1 MLNIR
6 SAFLA
11 LAVVS
16 FGAWAQEGTSP
27 AAPPANAP
35 AEAKPAEAAPAAPAA
50 PGTNAAKPKKPGE
63 EEYVEEIVVTGSRIP
78 RVELTTAAPVTVLN
92 RTQIESSGRPS
103 IGDILQSIPE
113 QSNAINTQFNNG
125 GDGAT
130 RINLRGLGTARTL
143 VLVNGRR
150 FVAGGTG
157 ADASVD
163 LNSIPTSAIQRIEIL
178 KDGAS
183 AVYGSDAISGVVN
196 IITRKDFSG
205 TEISAFS
212 GVSNYG
218 DGVLVDLGA
227 TTGQVTDR
235 GNILFS
241 GGFIKQQPV
250 WSGPTATNGNSPGR
264 PFSQYQWGLDI
275 RSGELFTIGSS
286 NIPQSRMYPDAA
298 ANAGNAAWLALR
310 TKYPKTKSFTLD
322 VDPAMS
328 GTTATGGWRP
338 FNGSGVSDAGGD
350 LYNFQPENYLVT
362 PQQRGHLFA
371 VGEYKFSPDVRGYFE
386 ASFTNRVSEQKL
398 APEPLIIGT
407 AIGGEDVYIDKNNP
421 YNPFGVDFLR
431 YRRRLVEVG
440 NRVFRED
447 INTFRLVSGVN
458 GNLPILSNW
467 TWDVSLNLGRNDATY
482 LKRGTVQLSALQ
494 NALGPG
500 FYDMAS
506 GSYKCGVPGA
516 EIAGCVPINLF
527 GGAAAKSIT
536 PDMAKYLSFDGTS
549 LGFNQQLIASANIA
563 GELFRITPTAHLSG
577 VAVGYEFRKES
588 GGFIPDP
595 LTAKGD
601 TSGNKGEATQG
612 AFSVNEGYV
621 ELSLPILG
629 QFGEQTQ
636 GGKDLLELNAAARF
650 VDYSTFG
657 SNISYKVGAR
667 LSPVQDI
674 TLRGTYSTAFRAPS
688 IGELY
693 SGQSDDFPAVT
704 DPCSAPAAGASR
716 DPGVSG
722 GTPAEQ
728 QAYNLNQACLATS
741 FTTPDGQVH
750 PVSPVPVDFFD
761 DSKQLRSRVGGNP
774 DLNPETANIFTAGLV
789 VEPRFLK
796 DFSVTVDYYNI
807 AVLNSITTIGAA
819 QILASCYPTDP
830 VKAQYCDKVSRD
842 PASHTIQSIF
852 NPLANVGGDFTNGV
866 DVGARFEPETPAG
879 RFLFDADVSWLG
891 LFDSLLAGT
900 KQTAFGVGTLIEGKG
915 NYDLAV
921 HPDWVGNAG
930 ITWAMDPL
938 RVGVRGRF
946 VGPFKECGDSD
957 GFAAGGG
964 GVCHQDD
971 TTLPPPYSRI
981 VQPYM
986 TVDANVAWTLNS
998 GLGASTISAGVN
1010 NLMNVEPARVYNGF
1024 AANSDTGAYDY
1035 MMRYFYARITHK
1047 F

>member
-1 MLNIR
+1 MLNKR

-11 LAVVS
+11 LAMMS
-16 FGAWAQEGTSP
+16 FGAWAQEGTTP
-27 AAPPANAP
+27 AAAPPAETP
-35 AEAKPAEAAPAAPAA
+35 AEAKPADAAAAPA
-50 PGTNAAKPKKPGE
+50 TDAAKPKKPGE
-63 EEYVEEIVVTGSRIP
+63 EEYVEEIVVTGSRIL

-218 DGVLVDLGA
+218 DGVLIDLGA
-227 TTGQVTDR
+227 TTGQVTER

-250 WSGPTATNGNSPGR
+250 WSGDRSFA
-264 PFSQYQWGLDI
+264 QYQIGLDMP
-275 RSGELFTIGSS
+275 SGELYTIGSS
-286 NIPQSRMYPDAA
+286 NIPQSRMYPDAPA
-298 ANAGNAAWLALR
+298 TAGNPAWNALI
-310 TKYPKTKSFTLD
+310 TQFPKTASFTLD
-322 VDPAMS
+322 KVS
-328 GTTATGGWRP
+328 NQWRP
-338 FNGSGVSDAGGD
+338 FNGSGVEAAGGD
-350 LYNFQPENYLVT
+350 LYNFQPDNYLVT

-407 AIGGEDVYIDKNNP
+407 AIGGENVYIDAANP

-431 YRRRLVEVG
+431 YRRRLSEFS

-447 INTFRLVSGVN
+447 VNTFRAVAGVN
-458 GNLPILSNW
+458 GALPILNNW

-482 LKRGTVQLSALQ
+482 LKRGTVQLSRLQ

-500 FYDMAS
+500 FYDS
-506 GSYKCGVPGA
+506 TTNTYKCGTPGA
-516 EIAGCVPINLF
+516 EIDGCVPINLF
-527 GGAAAKSIT
+527 GGAAMVRPDGGTGSIT
-536 PDMAKYLSFDGTS
+536 DDMINYLSFAGTS
-549 LGFNQQLIASANIA
+549 LGYNQQMIMAANVA
-563 GELFRITPTAHLSG
+563 GELFRITPTAHMSG
-577 VAVGYEFRKES
+577 IAAGYEFRKES
-588 GGFIPDP
+588 GAYIPDT
-595 LTAKGD
+595 LTQRGD
-601 TSGNKGEATQG
+601 TSGHKGEETKG
-612 AFSVNEGYV
+612 SFSVNEGYL

-629 QFGEQTQ
+629 QFGEQVQ

-650 VDYSTFG
+650 VSYSTFG
-657 SNISYKVGAR
+657 NNLSYKVGAR
-667 LSPVQDI
+667 LSPIQDI

-688 IGELY
+688 VGELY
-693 SGQSDDFPAVT
+693 AGQQDDFPATT
-704 DPCSAPAAGASR
+704 DPCSAPTAGGTRAAGDLDDVCTAAGI
-716 DPGVSG
+716 P
-722 GTPAEQ
+722 
-728 QAYNLNQACLATS
+728 NN
-741 FTTPDGQVH
+741 
-750 PVSPVPVDFFD
+750 FFD

-774 DLNPETANIFTAGLV
+774 LLEPEKAQIITAGIVL
-789 VEPRFLK
+789 EPRVLK
-796 DFSVTVDYYNI
+796 DFSITVDYYNI
-807 AVLNSITTIGAA
+807 AVANSISTIGAE
-819 QILASCYPTDP
+819 QILASCYPSDP
-830 VKAQYCDKVSRD
+830 GVDPQYCEKVSRD
-842 PASHTIQSIF
+842 PVSHTIQSIY
-852 NPLANVGGDFTNGV
+852 NPLANVGGDFTNGI

-879 RFLFDADVSWLG
+879 RFLFDVDVSWLG
-891 LFDSLLAGT
+891 VFNTLLAGT
-900 KQTAFGVGTLIEGKG
+900 KTTPFGVGTLIEGKG
-915 NYDLAV
+915 NYDLGV

-930 ITWAMDPL
+930 VTWAADPL

-946 VGPFKECGDSD
+946 VGPYKECADA
-957 GFAAGGG
+957 FLQAEGGG
-964 GVCHQDD
+964 GVCHKDD
-971 TTLPPPYSRI
+971 PEAPDNYSR
-981 VQPYM
+981 VVSPYY
-986 TVDANVAWTLNS
+986 TVDANVSWTLNS
-998 GLGASTISAGVN
+998 GLGTSTLSAGVN
-1010 NLMNVEPARVYNGF
+1010 NLLNVEPAKVYNGF
-1024 AANSDTGAYDY
+1024 AANSDTSAYDY
-1035 MMRYFYARITHK
+1035 MMRYFYARVAHK

>member
-1 MLNIR
+1 MLNKR

-16 FGAWAQEGTSP
+16 FGAWAQEGTTAP
-27 AAPPANAP
+27 AAPPAEAP
-35 AEAKPAEAAPAAPAA
+35 AEAKPAAAAPA
-50 PGTNAAKPKKPGE
+50 TEAAKTKKPGE

-130 RINLRGLGTARTL
+130 RVNLRGLGTARTL

-157 ADASVD
+157 ADLSVD
-163 LNSIPTSAIQRIEIL
+163 LNSIPTAAIQRIEIL

-183 AVYGSDAISGVVN
+183 AVYGSDAIAGVVN

-205 TEISAFS
+205 TELSAFS

-218 DGVLVDLGA
+218 DGILVDLGA

-250 WSGPTATNGNSPGR
+250 WSGDRSFAK
-264 PFSQYQWGLDI
+264 YQWGLDMP
-275 RSGELFTIGSS
+275 SGELYTIGSS
-286 NIPQSRMYPDAA
+286 NIPQSRMYADAPA
-298 ANAGNAAWLALR
+298 ASGNAAYQKLKADF
-310 TKYPKTKSFTLD
+310 PKAGTTFTLD
-322 VDPAMS
+322 KVSNA
-328 GTTATGGWRP
+328 WRP
-338 FNGSGVSDAGGD
+338 FKGFGVEDAGGD

-407 AIGGEDVYIDKNNP
+407 GLSGGEDVYIDKNNP
-421 YNPFGVDFLR
+421 YNPFGVDFTR
-431 YRRRLVEVG
+431 YRRRLTEFG
-440 NRVFRED
+440 NRIFRED
-447 INTFRLVSGVN
+447 VNTFRLVTGVN
-458 GNLPILSNW
+458 GGLPILSNW
-467 TWDVSLNLGRNDATY
+467 TWDISLNLGRNDATY
-482 LKRGTVQLSALQ
+482 LKRGTVQLSRLQ

-500 FYDMAS
+500 FYDAQ
-506 GSYKCGVPGA
+506 GVAHCGTPGN

-527 GGAAAKSIT
+527 GGAAAQSIT
-536 PDMAKYLSFDGTS
+536 PDMANYLSFAGTS
-549 LGFNQQLIASANIA
+549 LGFNQQMVLSANLA
-563 GELFRITPTAHLSG
+563 GELFRITPTAHMSG
-577 VAVGYEFRKES
+577 FAAGYEFRKES
-588 GGFIPDP
+588 GASIPDP

-601 TSGNKGEATQG
+601 TSGNKGEATEG
-612 AFSVNEGYV
+612 SFFVNEGYL

-636 GGKDLLELNAAARF
+636 GGKDLLELNAAARY
-650 VDYSTFG
+650 VNYNTFG
-657 SNISYKVGAR
+657 NNISYKVGAR
-667 LSPVQDI
+667 LSPIQDI

-688 IGELY
+688 IAELY
-693 SGQSDDFPAVT
+693 SGQADDFPAVT
-704 DPCSAPAAGASR
+704 DPCSGDASTLTPR
-716 DPGVSG
+716 PS
-722 GTPAEQ
+722 GTPLDA
-728 QAYNLNQACLATS
+728 ACLSQQGGA
-741 FTTPDGQVH
+741 
-750 PVSPVPVDFFD
+750 VPNNFFD
-761 DSKQLRSRVGGNP
+761 DSRQLRSRVGGNP
-774 DLNPETANIFTAGLV
+774 DLKPETASIFTAGLV
-789 VEPRFLK
+789 VEPRVLK

-807 AVLNSITTIGAA
+807 AVLNSITSIGAA
-819 QILASCYPTDP
+819 QILSSCYPSEQGVAP
-830 VKAQYCDKVSRD
+830 QYCEKVSRD
-842 PASHTIQSIF
+842 PTTHAITNIY
-852 NPLANVGGDFTNGV
+852 NPLANVGGDFTSGV
-866 DVGARFEPETPAG
+866 DVGARYEPETPVG
-879 RFLFDADVSWLG
+879 RFLLDADVSWLG
-891 LFDSLLAGT
+891 VFDSLLAGNAET
-900 KQTAFGVGTLIEGKG
+900 KYGRGTLIEGKG
-915 NYDLAV
+915 NYDLGV

-938 RVGVRGRF
+938 RVGLRGRF
-946 VGPFKECGDSD
+946 VGPYKECADE
-957 GFAAGGG
+957 FLQAEGGG

-971 TTLPPPYSRI
+971 PTSPPNYSR
-981 VQPYM
+981 VVDPYY
-986 TVDANVAWTLNS
+986 TLDANVSWTLNS
-998 GLGASTISAGVN
+998 GLGTSTISAGVN
-1010 NLMNVEPARVYNGF
+1010 NLLNVEPARVYNGF
-1024 AANSDTGAYDY
+1024 AANSDTSAYDY

>member
-1 MLNIR
+1 MLNMR

-11 LAVVS
+11 LAFVS
-16 FGAWAQEGTSP
+16 FGAWAQEGM
-27 AAPPANAP
+27 APPAEAP
-35 AEAKPAEAAPAAPAA
+35 AEAKPADATAASPAAD
-50 PGTNAAKPKKPGE
+50 AAKPKKPGE

-125 GDGAT
+125 GDGST

-157 ADASVD
+157 ADISVD

-205 TEISAFS
+205 TELSAFS

-218 DGVLVDLGA
+218 DGILVDLNA

-250 WSGPTATNGNSPGR
+250 WSGDRA
-264 PFSQYQWGLDI
+264 FAKYQWGLDMP
-275 RSGELFTIGSS
+275 SGELYTIGSS
-286 NIPQSRMYPDAA
+286 NIPQSRMYPDAPA
-298 ANAGNAAWLALR
+298 ASGNAAYQKLR
-310 TKYPKTKSFTLD
+310 ADFPKAGTFT
-322 VDPAMS
+322 VDKVS
-328 GTTATGGWRP
+328 GQWRP
-338 FNGSGVSDAGGD
+338 FSGAGVEDAGGD

-371 VGEYKFSPDVRGYFE
+371 VGEYKFGPDVRGYFE

-407 AIGGEDVYIDKNNP
+407 GLSGGEDVYIDANNP
-421 YNPFGVDFLR
+421 YNPFGVDFVR
-431 YRRRLVEVG
+431 YRRRLNEFG
-440 NRVFRED
+440 NRTFRED
-447 INTFRLVSGVN
+447 INTFRLVTGVN

-482 LKRGTVQLSALQ
+482 FKRGTVQLSRLQ

-500 FYDMAS
+500 FFDPVTGEA
-506 GSYKCGVPGA
+506 KCGAPGA
-516 EIAGCVPINLF
+516 EIDGCVPINLF
-527 GGAAAKSIT
+527 GGAAMIRPDGGRGSIT
-536 PDMAKYLSFDGTS
+536 REMADYLSFAGTS
-549 LGFNQQLIASANIA
+549 LGNNQQMIIAANVA
-563 GELFRITPTAHLSG
+563 GELLRITPTAHMSG
-577 VAVGYEFRKES
+577 IAAGYEFRKES
-588 GGFIPDP
+588 GAYYPDP

-601 TSGNKGEATQG
+601 TSGNKGEATEG
-612 AFSVNEGYV
+612 SFSVNEGYL

-650 VDYSTFG
+650 VNYNTFG
-657 SNISYKVGAR
+657 SNLSYKVGAR
-667 LSPVQDI
+667 LSPIQDI
-674 TLRGTYSTAFRAPS
+674 TLRGTFSTAFRAPS
-688 IGELY
+688 VSELY
-693 SGQSDDFPAVT
+693 SGQADDFPAVT
-704 DPCSAPAAGASR
+704 DPCSGDSQAGTNRPS
-716 DPGVSG
+716 
-722 GTPAEQ
+722 GTPLDA
-728 QAYNLNQACLATS
+728 ACLAQ
-741 FTTPDGQVH
+741 G
-750 PVSPVPVDFFD
+750 VPNNFFD

-774 DLNPETANIFTAGLV
+774 DLDPETAKIFTAGV
-789 VEPRFLK
+789 VLEPRVLK
-796 DFSVTVDYYNI
+796 DFSITLDYYNI
-807 AVLNSITTIGAA
+807 AVENSISTIGADI
-819 QILASCYPTDP
+819 ILASCYPTELGVD
-830 VKAQYCDKVSRD
+830 AQYCEKVNRD
-842 PASHTIQSIF
+842 PASHAITNIY
-852 NPLANVGGDFTNGV
+852 NPLANVGGDFTSGV
-866 DVGARFEPETPAG
+866 DVGARYEPETPAG
-879 RFLFDADVSWLG
+879 RFLFDVDVSWLG
-891 LFDSLLAGT
+891 VFDQLFAGLTET
-900 KQTAFGVGTLIEGKG
+900 KYGRGTLYEGRG
-915 NYDLAV
+915 NYDLGV

-930 ITWAMDPL
+930 VTWAMDPI

-946 VGPFKECGDSD
+946 VGPFKECADT
-957 GFAAGGG
+957 FLQAAGGG

-971 TTLPPPYSRI
+971 PLAPANYSRTI
-981 VQPYM
+981 DPYY
-986 TVDANVAWTLNS
+986 TLDANVAWTLNS
-998 GLGASTISAGVN
+998 GLGTSTIAAGVN
-1010 NLMNVEPARVYNGF
+1010 NLLNVEPARVYNGF
-1024 AANSDTGAYDY
+1024 AANSDTSAYDY
-1035 MMRYFYARITHK
+1035 MMRYFYARISHK

>member
-1 MLNIR
+1 M
-6 SAFLA
+6 
-11 LAVVS
+11 
-16 FGAWAQEGTSP
+16 
-27 AAPPANAP
+27 
-35 AEAKPAEAAPAAPAA
+35 
-50 PGTNAAKPKKPGE
+50 
-63 EEYVEEIVVTGSRIP
+63 EEIVVTGSRIP

-212 GVSNYG
+212 GVSNSG
-218 DGVLVDLGA
+218 DGVLVDLSA

-241 GGFIKQQPV
+241 GGFVKQQPV
-250 WSGPTATNGNSPGR
+250 WSGDRSFAK
-264 PFSQYQWGLDI
+264 YQWGLDMP
-275 RSGELFTIGSS
+275 SGELYTIGSS
-286 NIPQSRMYPDAA
+286 NIPQSRMYPDAPA
-298 ANAGNAAWLALR
+298 ASGNAAYQAL
-310 TKYPKTKSFTLD
+310 KAQFPKAGSLTLD
-322 VDPAMS
+322 KV
-328 GTTATGGWRP
+328 TGQWRP
-338 FNGSGVSDAGGD
+338 FNASGVEDAGGD

-407 AIGGEDVYIDKNNP
+407 GLSGGEDVYIDANNP
-421 YNPFGVDFLR
+421 YNPFGVNFTR
-431 YRRRLVEVG
+431 YRRRLVEFG
-440 NRVFRED
+440 NRIFRED
-447 INTFRLVSGVN
+447 INTFRLVTGVN

-467 TWDVSLNLGRNDATY
+467 TWDVSLNLGRNDGTY
-482 LKRGTVQLSALQ
+482 LKRGTVQLSRLQ

-500 FYDMAS
+500 YIDPSTGEAF
-506 GSYKCGVPGA
+506 CGAPGA

-527 GGAAAKSIT
+527 GGAAMVRPDGGKGSIT
-536 PDMAKYLSFDGTS
+536 SDMANYLSFAGTS
-549 LGFNQQLIASANIA
+549 LGYNQQMVVAANLA
-563 GELFRITPTAHLSG
+563 GELFRITPTAHLAG
-577 VAVGYEFRKES
+577 VAAGYEFRKES
-588 GGFIPDP
+588 GASIPDP

-601 TSGNKGEATQG
+601 TSGNKGEETQG
-612 AFSVNEGYV
+612 SFFVNEGYV

-650 VDYSTFG
+650 VNYNTFG
-657 SNISYKVGAR
+657 SNLSYKVGAR
-667 LSPVQDI
+667 LSPIQDI

-688 IGELY
+688 IAELY
-693 SGQSDDFPAVT
+693 SGQADDFPAVT
-704 DPCSAPAAGASR
+704 DPCSGNTTTGAPR
-716 DPGVSG
+716 PSG
-722 GTPAEQ
+722 GPLDA
-728 QAYNLNQACLATS
+728 ACLSQA
-741 FTTPDGQVH
+741 GGG
-750 PVSPVPVDFFD
+750 VPNNFFD
-761 DSKQLRSRVGGNP
+761 DSRQLRSRVGGNP
-774 DLNPETANIFTAGLV
+774 ALEPETANIITAGLV
-789 VEPRFLK
+789 VEPRVLK
-796 DFSVTVDYYNI
+796 DFSLTVDYYNI
-807 AVLNSITTIGAA
+807 SVLNSITSIGAA
-819 QILASCYPTDP
+819 QILSSCYPSEDN
-830 VKAQYCDKVSRD
+830 VSQQYCEKVSRD
-842 PASHTIQSIF
+842 PVTHAITSIY
-852 NPLANVGGDFTNGV
+852 NPLANVGGDFTSGI

-891 LFDSLLAGT
+891 VFDSLLAGNGDT
-900 KQTAFGVGTLIEGKG
+900 KYGRGTLIEGKG
-915 NYDLAV
+915 NYDLGV

-930 ITWAMDPL
+930 ITWAMDPI

-946 VGPFKECGDSD
+946 VGPFKECADE
-957 GFAAGGG
+957 FLQAEGGG
-964 GVCHQDD
+964 GVCHLDD
-971 TTLPPPYSRI
+971 PKSPPNYSRI
-981 VQPYM
+981 VDPYWTM
-986 TVDANVAWTLNS
+986 DANVSWTLNS
-998 GLGASTISAGVN
+998 GLGTSTISAGVN
-1010 NLMNVEPARVYNGF
+1010 NLLNVEPARVYNGF
-1024 AANSDTGAYDY
+1024 AANSDTSAYDY
-1035 MMRYFYARITHK
+1035 MMRYFYARISHK

>member
-1 MLNIR
+1 MLNMR

-16 FGAWAQEGTSP
+16 FGAWAQEGTTAP
-27 AAPPANAP
+27 AAPPAEAP
-35 AEAKPAEAAPAAPAA
+35 AEAKPADAAAAPAAE
-50 PGTNAAKPKKPGE
+50 KPKKPGDE
-63 EEYVEEIVVTGSRIP
+63 DFVEEIVVTGSRIP

-125 GDGAT
+125 GDGST

-205 TEISAFS
+205 TELSAFS

-218 DGVLVDLGA
+218 DGILVDLGA

-250 WSGPTATNGNSPGR
+250 WSGDRSFAK
-264 PFSQYQWGLDI
+264 YQLGLDM
-275 RSGELFTIGSS
+275 RAGELVTIGSS

-298 ANAGNAAWLALR
+298 PSTGNAAYQKLLADNGVTPGPKNTTTFTVDKETGLWR
-310 TKYPKTKSFTLD
+310 KYRS
-322 VDPAMS
+322 V
-328 GTTATGGWRP
+328 
-338 FNGSGVSDAGGD
+338 GVEDAGGD
-350 LYNFQPENYLVT
+350 QYNFQPENYLVT

-398 APEPLIIGT
+398 AAEPLIIGT
-407 AIGGEDVYIDKNNP
+407 GLSGGEDVYIDANNP
-421 YNPFGVDFLR
+421 YNPFGVDFVR
-431 YRRRLVEVG
+431 YRRRLIEFG

-447 INTFRLVSGVN
+447 INTFRVVTGVT
-458 GNLPILSNW
+458 GGLPILSNW
-467 TWDVSLNLGRNDATY
+467 SWDMSLNLGRNDATY
-482 LKRGTVQLSALQ
+482 LKRGTVQLSRLQ

-500 FYDMAS
+500 FPDPIT
-506 GSYKCGVPGA
+506 GELKCGTPGN
-516 EIAGCVPINLF
+516 EITDGCVPINLF
-527 GGAAAKSIT
+527 GGAAMIRPDGGKGSIT
-536 PDMAKYLSFDGTS
+536 PEMANYLSFAGTS
-549 LGFNQQLIASANIA
+549 LGYNQQMVFAANIA
-563 GELFRITPTAHLSG
+563 GELFRITPTAHMAG
-577 VAVGYEFRKES
+577 VAAGYEFRKES
-588 GGFIPDP
+588 GASIPDP

-601 TSGNKGEATQG
+601 TSGNKGEPTEG
-612 AFSVNEGYV
+612 SFWVNEGYM

-650 VDYSTFG
+650 VNYNTFG
-657 SNISYKVGAR
+657 SNLSYKVGAR
-667 LSPVQDI
+667 LSPIQDI

-688 IGELY
+688 ITELY
-693 SGQSDDFPAVT
+693 SGQADNFPAVS
-704 DPCSAPAAGASR
+704 DPCSGNPKTGAPR
-716 DPGVSG
+716 PSG
-722 GTPAEQ
+722 GP
-728 QAYNLNQACLATS
+728 LDDACLA
-741 FTTPDGQVH
+741 QN
-750 PVSPVPVDFFD
+750 VPNAFID
-761 DSKQLRSRVGGNP
+761 DSKQLRSREGGNP
-774 DLNPETANIFTAGLV
+774 DLKPETAQIFTAGLV
-789 VEPRFLK
+789 VEPRVLK

-807 AVLNSITTIGAA
+807 AVKNSITSIGAD
-819 QILASCYPTDP
+819 QILASCYPTVTGVTP
-830 VKAQYCDKVSRD
+830 QFCDKVVRD
-842 PASHTIQSIF
+842 PNSHTITNII
-852 NPLANVGGDFTNGV
+852 NPLANVGGDFTSGI
-866 DVGARFEPETPAG
+866 DVGVRYEPETPVG
-879 RFLFDADVSWLG
+879 RILLDGDVSWLG
-891 LFDSLLAGT
+891 VFDSLLAGNANT
-900 KQTAFGVGTLIEGKG
+900 KYGRGTLIEGKG
-915 NYDLAV
+915 NYDLGV

-930 ITWAMDPL
+930 LTWALDPL
-938 RVGVRGRF
+938 RVGLRGRF

-957 GFAAGGG
+957 GVAAGGG
-964 GVCHQDD
+964 GICHQDD
-971 TTLPPPYSRI
+971 PTAPPPYSRT
-981 VQPYM
+981 VLPYY
-986 TVDANVAWTLNS
+986 TVDANVSWTLNS
-998 GLGASTISAGVN
+998 GLGTSTISAGVN
-1010 NLMNVEPARVYNGF
+1010 NLLNVEPARVYNGF
-1024 AANSDTGAYDY
+1024 AANSETAAYDY
-1035 MMRYFYARITHK
+1035 MMRYFYARLTHK

>member
-1 MLNIR
+1 
-6 SAFLA
+6 
-11 LAVVS
+11 
-16 FGAWAQEGTSP
+16 
-27 AAPPANAP
+27 
-35 AEAKPAEAAPAAPAA
+35 
-50 PGTNAAKPKKPGE
+50 
-63 EEYVEEIVVTGSRIP
+63 VEEIVVTGSRIP

-205 TEISAFS
+205 TEIAAFS

-227 TTGQVTDR
+227 TTGQVTER

-250 WSGPTATNGNSPGR
+250 WSYQRDFAT
-264 PFSQYQWGLDI
+264 YQIGLDMP
-275 RSGELFTIGSS
+275 SGELFTLGSS

-298 ANAGNAAWLALR
+298 ATAGNAAWNALR
-310 TKYPKTKSFTLD
+310 TMYPKAGSFTLD
-322 VDPAMS
+322 KE
-328 GTTATGGWRP
+328 TNQWRP
-338 FNGSGVSDAGGD
+338 FNGSGVEAAGGD

-407 AIGGEDVYIDKNNP
+407 AIAGEDVYIDANNP

-431 YRRRLVEVG
+431 YRRRLNEFS

-447 INTFRLVSGVN
+447 VNTFRVVTGVN
-458 GNLPILSNW
+458 GNLPFLSNW
-467 TWDVSLNLGRNDATY
+467 TWDVSLNLGRNDATF
-482 LKRGTVQLSALQ
+482 LKRGTVQLSRLQ

-500 FYDMAS
+500 FYDAATNT
-506 GSYKCGVPGA
+506 YKCGAPGA
-516 EIAGCVPINLF
+516 EIDGCVPINLF
-527 GGAAAKSIT
+527 GGAAMKRPDGGTGSIT
-536 PDMAKYLSFDGTS
+536 EDMVNYLSFSGTS
-549 LGFNQQLIASANIA
+549 LGYNQQLIAAANVA
-563 GELFRITPTAHLSG
+563 GELFRITPTAHMAGL
-577 VAVGYEFRKES
+577 AAGYEFRKEA
-588 GGFIPDP
+588 GAFIPDP
-595 LTAKGD
+595 LTQRGD
-601 TSGNKGEATQG
+601 TSGNKGEETKG
-612 AFSVNEGYV
+612 TFSVNEAYL

-636 GGKDLLELNAAARF
+636 GGKDLLELNAAGRF
-650 VDYSTFG
+650 VSYSSFPEP
-657 SNISYKVGAR
+657 NFSYKVGAR
-667 LSPVQDI
+667 LSPIQDI

-693 SGQSDDFPAVT
+693 SGQADDFPAVT
-704 DPCSAPAAGASR
+704 DPCSTATA
-716 DPGVSG
+716 G
-722 GTPAEQ
+722 GTRPAGTLDT
-728 QAYNLNQACLATS
+728 NCLAQ
-741 FTTPDGQVH
+741 G
-750 PVSPVPVDFFD
+750 VPNNFFD
-761 DSKQLRSRVGGNP
+761 DSKQIRSRVGGNP
-774 DLNPETANIFTAGLV
+774 ALEPETAQIITAGLV
-789 VEPRFLK
+789 VEPRVLK
-796 DFSVTVDYYNI
+796 DFSITIDYYNI
-807 AVLNSITTIGAA
+807 AVKNSISTIGAD
-819 QILASCYPTDP
+819 QILASCYPGDP
-830 VKAQYCDKVSRD
+830 GVTPQYCDKVRRD
-842 PASHTIQSIF
+842 PTSHTIQSIY
-852 NPLANVGGDFTNGV
+852 NPLANVGGDFTNGI
-866 DVGARFEPETPAG
+866 DVGARFEPETPVG
-879 RFLFDADVSWLG
+879 RFLIDADVSWLG
-891 LFDSLLAGT
+891 LFDTLLAGT
-900 KQTAFGVGTLIEGKG
+900 KNYPGVGVGKLIEGKG
-915 NYDLAV
+915 NYDLGV

-938 RVGVRGRF
+938 RVGLRGRY
-946 VGPFKECGDSD
+946 VGTFKECGDST
-957 GFAAGGG
+957 GTAAGGG
-964 GVCHQDD
+964 GVCHKDD
-971 TTLPPPYSRI
+971 PDAVDPYSRN
-981 VQPYM
+981 VSPYY

-998 GLGASTISAGVN
+998 GLGTSTISAGVN
-1010 NLMNVEPARVYNGF
+1010 NLLNVEPAKVYNGF
-1024 AANSDTGAYDY
+1024 TAASDTSAYDY
-1035 MMRYFYARITHK
+1035 MMRYFYARISHK